1 MNKDFW
7 VVKHKL
13 SYARM
18 FLMIKNFYFKT
29 LLSKTFL
36 QITYFQVKCDFRMIS
51 MEIGKVLIIRP
62 GLKIQLEICIYKHKL
77 IPDYFQVGILSL
89 LTMSKQQ
96 FRVHLKAISS
106 VLCWLIHKFKGVN
119 AFS

>member
-1 MNKDFW
+1 
-7 VVKHKL
+7 
-13 SYARM
+13 
-18 FLMIKNFYFKT
+18 MIKNVYFTT
-29 LLSKTFL
+29 LLSKASL
-36 QITYFQVKCDFRMIS
+36 QITYFQVKYDFRVIN
-51 MEIGKVLIIRP
+51 METGKVFIIWP
-62 GLKIQLEICIYKHKL
+62 GLKIELEICIYKHKL

-119 AFS
+119 VFS